1 MANGKAAPGDESPTK
16 APILLEE
23 DFVDSDS
30 GSSLPVS
37 IDLPFA
43 LKDQIDSGVQ
53 INGSV
58 STQETSEAGQVED
71 VFAEQTGG
79 EDEATQGPYSEIQ
92 ENPLEED
99 AVGENGGGEPQD
111 NAAGKP
117 EPRPPVNVNL
127 LISRFVEECCE
138 TADGHAATAR
148 ALYIAFLRWCDEND

>member
-1 MANGKAAPGDESPTK
+1 MSSSSQSPQATPTKAKLAVANGKAAPGDESPPK

-23 DFVDSDS
+23 DFVDSDP

-58 STQETSEAGQVED
+58 STQETSEAGRVED

-79 EDEATQGPYSEIQ
+79 EDEAIQGPYSEIQ
-92 ENPLEED
+92 ETRWRKMQSARTAAANPRITLP
-99 AVGENGGGEPQD
+99 GN
-111 NAAGKP
+111 
-117 EPRPPVNVNL
+117 R
-127 LISRFVEECCE
+127 SRV
-138 TADGHAATAR
+138 R
-148 ALYIAFLRWCDEND
+148 R